1 MSPSPTCGEA
11 RSIPPARSRPA
22 PLALNMSLRGASILA
37 VLLVGLVAAAS
48 AGAGSGSGSRG
59 AATGAG
65 TLRAD
70 VAEWSIVPSAG
81 VIRAGR
87 VKIVVRNLGEEPHEL
102 IVARTSSFAGA
113 LRIGGDRA
121 RVHPLAAPLVLAPG
135 DTRTLVVSLRR
146 GSYLLLD
153 NLPWHYWKGTSV
165 AFAVR

>member
-22 PLALNMSLRGASILA
+22 SLALNVSVRGASILA
-37 VLLVGLVAAAS
+37 VLLASLVAAAS
-48 AGAGSGSGSRG
+48 AGAGSPARS

-102 IVARTSSFAGA
+102 IVVRTSRFADA